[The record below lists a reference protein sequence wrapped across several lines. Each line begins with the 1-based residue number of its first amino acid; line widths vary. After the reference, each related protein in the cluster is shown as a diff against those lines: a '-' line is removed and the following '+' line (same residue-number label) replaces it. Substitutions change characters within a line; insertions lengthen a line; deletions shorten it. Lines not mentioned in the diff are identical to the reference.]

1 MALELPEDTEGG
13 GHAQRVWSRESCPQ
27 DVSRHG
33 ENEDQHRGD
42 DAFHVALAQVGA
54 DGADELDRSRR

>member
-1 MALELPEDTEGG
+1 MALELPEVAEGER
-13 GHAQRVWSRESCPQ
+13 HAQRVWSWGSCQQ